1 MTSRVLLWLALLL
14 TAPAAT
20 AAPGRRA
27 GRAKL
32 KPNTLEHFAEF
43 CRRFIVLDNG
53 ERFELEPFQRLILR
67 GFFAGVSELL
77 ILLPKKNGKTTLL
90 AALALYHLI
99 YTPDAKCYVA
109 ASAKDQAKVL
119 YDQACGFVERK
130 DLATGK
136 LLPQAAALQK
146 RVLLRKATKEIRSR
160 RDSGFVWVV
169 SGDKDTVDGVIVTLG
184 LVDELHR
191 HKDNGQLYG
200 VLADGIG
207 PRNGQIV
214 TISTAG
220 ERLKSALGRI
230 RAKAYKLGV
239 KRLDEFGRCNHV
251 RSPNGEFE
259 MFEWALDEED
269 DRENLSIVKLANPLA
284 GMTPERLKQRK
295 ESPTMTP
302 SRWARFACGIW
313 MQGEDAAI
321 SSIDLGKCTRE
332 DLQLPSTAGIYI
344 GLDIGWRWDTTAV
357 VPGMPHEREE
367 FEQEDAKG
375 AKRRYWRYRKVRYGR
390 PKILVPPRDGT
401 SLRRKEIIDAVLHY
415 RDQGFEILGVVF
427 DRNAEGESVAQELE
441 DEHGIE
447 VIEHSQDPSPMADA
461 SMGFA
466 EAIGA
471 GDVEIPDDDEFIAHL
486 LAAKAKTTSGEKW
499 RLVAPEQ
506 NRGQR
511 KQGQQDS
518 DDIEVVDAA
527 IAAAMLHH
535 TATAPVLIPPA
546 RDAYRMEFV

>member
-1 MTSRVLLWLALLL
+1 MSRKSPRLE
-14 TAPAAT
+14 PH
-20 AAPGRRA
+20 
-27 GRAKL
+27 
-32 KPNTLEHFAEF
+32 TLDHFAAF
-43 CRRFIVLDNG
+43 CRKYVVLDNG
-53 ERFELEPFQRLILR
+53 QPFELEPFQRAILS
-67 GFFAGVSELL
+67 GFFDGVTELL
-77 ILLPKKNGKTTLL
+77 VLLSKKNGKTTLL

-99 YTPDAKCYVA
+99 YTADAACYVA
-109 ASAKDQAKVL
+109 ASAKDQARIL
-119 YDQACGFVERK
+119 YEQACGFVERK
-130 DLATGK
+130 DLKTGK

-146 RVLLRKATKEIRSR
+146 RVLLRKGYKEIRSR
-160 RDSGFVWVV
+160 RDGGFIRIV

-200 VLADGIG
+200 VLADGVG

-230 RAKAYKLGV
+230 RAKAYKLGI
-239 KRLDEFGRCNHV
+239 KRLPEFGRCNYV

-259 MFEWALDEED
+259 MFEWALDEDD
-269 DRENLSIVKLANPLA
+269 DREDLEIVKLANPLSTN
-284 GMTPERLKQRK
+284 TPERLRQRK
-295 ESPTMTP
+295 ESPTMTA
-302 SRWARFACGIW
+302 SRWARFACGVW

-321 SSIDLGKCTRE
+321 SSVDLGKCTHE
-332 DLQLPSTAGIYI
+332 GLELPPAAAIYI

-357 VPGMPHEREE
+357 VPGQPFEREE
-367 FEQEDAKG
+367 FEQDDEKG
-375 AKRRYWRYRKVRYGR
+375 VKRRYWRYRKVRYGP
-390 PKILVPPRDGT
+390 PKILIPPRDGT
-401 SLRRKEIIDAVLHY
+401 SLRRKDIIDAVLRY
-415 RDQGFEILGVVF
+415 RDQGFEILGVIF

-466 EAIGA
+466 TAIGA
-471 GDVEIPDDDEFIAHL
+471 GDVEIPDDDEFIAHI

-499 RLVAPEQ
+499 RLEAPKEH
-506 NRGQR
+506 RGSR

-518 DDIEVVDAA
+518 DDVEYIDAA

-546 RDAYRMEFV
+546 RDAYRLEFV